1 MSYTFEQLLQLAV
14 GAPVL
19 NSLETSNRHIG
30 LVRLEP
36 PREALVSEVFLFS
49 QVGASETYRPLIHYA
64 FLVVNCQAVGRY
76 ENIWSICSVLDRTK
90 LYNISIPSGFSN
102 VRENSFLVV
111 NQAGVVVASYLSARS
126 FQREW
131 PVLAMKLA

>member
-36 PREALVSEVFLFS
+36 PLEALVSEVFLFS
-49 QVGASETYRPLIHYA
+49 QVEASETYRPLIHYA
-64 FLVVNCQAVGRY
+64 FLVVNYQAAGRY

-90 LYNISIPSGFSN
+90 LYNVSIPSGFSN

>member
-1 MSYTFEQLLQLAV
+1 MYHTFEQLLQLAV

-64 FLVVNCQAVGRY
+64 FFVVNCQRFGFQ
-76 ENIWSICSVLDRTK
+76 ENIWSVCSALDRTK
-90 LYNISIPSGFSN
+90 LYNVTIPTEVSN
-102 VRENSFLVV
+102 VRANGFLVV
-111 NQAGVVVASYLSARS
+111 NQAGAVVGSYLSARS

>member
-1 MSYTFEQLLQLAV
+1 MYHTFEQLLQLAV

-49 QVGASETYRPLIHYA
+49 QVEASETYRPLIHYA

-76 ENIWSICSVLDRTK
+76 ENIWSICSVLDRSK
-90 LYNISIPSGFSN
+90 LYSVSISTEVSN